1 MNAKIGLR
9 ALVRAEQRDNTGCP
23 GTAAARFAA
32 MRESDNQLFG
42 ELQPDRRLVT
52 GLACRSTIWMRYWG
66 KGSAAISEGEGK

>member
-23 GTAAARFAA
+23 GTAAARFCGHT
-32 MRESDNQLFG
+32 RESDNQLFG

-52 GLACRSTIWMRYWG
+52 GLTCRSTI
-66 KGSAAISEGEGK
+66 